1 MWLGASRRAWVVL
14 TMGALV
20 ISIALGVRQ
29 SFGIFLAPIGADLGA
44 GREVF
49 GFAIALQNLIW
60 GLSQP
65 FAGMIADRWGSG
77 RVIAA
82 GGVLYALGLWLTTV
96 SVDPTS
102 LYLSLGLLIG
112 LGLSGTTF
120 AVVLGAVGRL
130 FPPEKR
136 SVALGLTTAGGSL
149 GLFFVVPGAQAVL
162 SSAGWVVAI
171 LALAALAAFMAVLA
185 PALGGRPAEP
195 ETPAERQ
202 TLGEALAEARVHG
215 GYWLLTIGFFVCGFQ
230 LAFIATHLPAFLGD
244 RAVAPWV
251 GGAALSL
258 IGLFNVV
265 GSYVCGVL
273 GARRS
278 KARLLTGLYLAR
290 SAVIAGFFV
299 VPITEA
305 SALVFAA
312 LMGLLWVGT
321 VPLTSGLVAQI
332 FGPRY
337 MATLFGIVFLA
348 HQLGSFAGAWLGGAI
363 FDQTGSYD
371 PVWLAAILLGL
382 IAAALHWPI
391 PEQPVARLRAQEA

>member
-1 MWLGASRRAWVVL
+1 M
-14 TMGALV
+14 
-20 ISIALGVRQ
+20 
-29 SFGIFLAPIGADLGA
+29 

-49 GFAIALQNLIW
+49 GFAIALQNLFW
-60 GLSQP
+60 GLAQP

-77 RVIAA
+77 RVVCA
-82 GGVLYALGLWLTTV
+82 GGLLYALGLWLATV
-96 SVDPTS
+96 SSDP
-102 LYLSLGLLIG
+102 LGLYMSFGLLVG

-120 AVVLGAVGRL
+120 AVVLGAIGRL
-130 FPPEKR
+130 YPPTQR
-136 SVALGLTTAGGSL
+136 SVALGIATAGGSL
-149 GLFFVVPGAQAVL
+149 GMFLVVPGAQALISSTGWLTAMLVL
-162 SSAGWVVAI
+162 AG
-171 LALAALAAFMAVLA
+171 LAAFMAVLA
-185 PALGGRPAEP
+185 PGLAGRPAAPGP
-195 ETPAERQ
+195 ESGSQ
-202 TLGEALAEARVHG
+202 SLGEALAEARGHG

-244 RAVAPWV
+244 RSLAPWV
-251 GGAALSL
+251 GGTALSL

-278 KARLLTGLYLAR
+278 KSRTLSALYLAR
-290 SAVIAGFFV
+290 AAVITGFLILPV
-299 VPITEA
+299 TET

-348 HQLGSFAGAWLGGAI
+348 HQLGSFAGAWLGGYI
-363 FDQTGSYD
+363 FDRAGSYE
-371 PVWLAAILLGL
+371 PVWLAAIVLGVV
-382 IAAALHWPI
+382 AAALHWPI
-391 PEQPVARLRAQEA
+391 ADQPVVRPRASESV

>member
-382 IAAALHWPI
+382 TALHWPI